1 MESANRQ
8 LKRRLMLLMLAAYL
22 GMMLLGCDLS
32 TESLGHGYVLR
43 AIDGKQN
50 MVVAY
55 GDRSRNAAIVDQT
68 VFEVLYDEN
77 FILAKRHP
85 SKLGVNLG
93 TINKDSTEYYV
104 IEKITDDTDNPYRT
118 VNGPLSFEMYEE
130 QLKSLG
136 LQEKEL
142 EKLFFVDL

>member
-1 MESANRQ
+1 
-8 LKRRLMLLMLAAYL
+8 MLLMLAAYL

>member
-1 MESANRQ
+1 
-8 LKRRLMLLMLAAYL
+8 MLFS
-22 GMMLLGCDLS
+22 GCDLS
-32 TESLGHGYVLR
+32 TQSLGDGYLLR

-68 VFEVLYDEN
+68 VFEVWYNEN

-118 VNGPLSFEMYEE
+118 VNGPFSFEIYEQ

-136 LQEKEL
+136 LQEEEL
-142 EKLFFVDL
+142 EKLFFEDL